1 MMGSQL
7 TRAQN
12 KYQLDIDVVERMIHE
27 QGLAVLLASNP
38 RNPTGQVIQCAPR
51 FHSYWCRPL
60 MCALGATNSAGS
72 SSSAARARRPSS
84 STRYVSPLRSL
95 SAPAL
100 MASPVLLVVHVPRP
114 RGGLRPVRLVRAVH
128 RGRRHGAAPRP
139 RARPGAPPLTRAQDS
154 TVIVDGLTKNW
165 RLPGWRVCWVI
176 GPKNLISALSQSG
189 SYLDG
194 GANHPCVPR
203 RDRARAAPR

>member
-1 MMGSQL
+1 
-7 TRAQN
+7 
-12 KYQLDIDVVERMIHE
+12 
-27 QGLAVLLASNP
+27 
-38 RNPTGQVIQCAPR
+38 
-51 FHSYWCRPL
+51 
-60 MCALGATNSAGS
+60 
-72 SSSAARARRPSS
+72 
-84 STRYVSPLRSL
+84 
-95 SAPAL
+95 
-100 MASPVLLVVHVPRP
+100 
-114 RGGLRPVRLVRAVH
+114 VRLVRAVH

-139 RARPGAPPLTRAQDS
+139 CPLPAALTRAQDS

-203 RDRARAAPR
+203 RACARAAHR